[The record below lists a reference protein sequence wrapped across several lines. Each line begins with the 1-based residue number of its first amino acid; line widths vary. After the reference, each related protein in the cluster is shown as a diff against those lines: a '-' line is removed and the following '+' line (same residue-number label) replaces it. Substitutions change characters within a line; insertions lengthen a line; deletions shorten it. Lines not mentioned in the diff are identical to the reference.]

1 MAASKTKRGQIG
13 STVTEKAMAP
23 TDAAYQGYAVDAPT
37 KSLKIT
43 GDPEKDVIKFIY
55 ASPAELEYKVQ
66 YVYGETVLKDTEFK
80 KASAAEFREY
90 PDQAIVKELNAQG
103 YRLKNQ
109 YQQVKLVAD
118 NSKNIVTFEL
128 ELSSYQIKYVLNG
141 GTNDSSNP
149 DSYTIKDLPL
159 TIKKPAREGYIFAGW
174 EYSGT
179 LKEGTHDP
187 RAVVLDKGTVGN
199 LTFTAKWLK
208 VTSYEGIYDGNA
220 HSIDTEGVG
229 EQFFIPLTRVTGQLK
244 NLPM

>member
-1 MAASKTKRGQIG
+1 
-13 STVTEKAMAP
+13 MAP
-23 TDAAYQGYAVDAPT
+23 TDTAYQGYAVDAPT

-90 PDQAIVKELNAQG
+90 PDQEIVKELNAQG

-128 ELSSYQIKYVLNG
+128 ELSSYQINYVLNG

-149 DSYTIKDLPL
+149 NSYTIGDLPL
-159 TIKKPAREGYIFAGW
+159 TIKNPVREGYIW
-174 EYSGT
+174 Y
-179 LKEGTHDP
+179 
-187 RAVVLDKGTVGN
+187 
-199 LTFTAKWLK
+199 
-208 VTSYEGIYDGNA
+208 TSD
-220 HSIDTEGVG
+220 
-229 EQFFIPLTRVTGQLK
+229 
-244 NLPM
+244 